1 MKFKQAQKKK
11 CVVFGRF
18 FWVAELE
25 GQERFNYTKYLRHPI
40 HLFALLC
47 FACLLHPWR
56 LCFVFFLFTR
66 FRTNSRTQTQS
77 SWQKYTYLYVQE
89 EWAPKNAPTNSLL
102 SIEYSASSKHLWD
115 LHSRVFLFF
124 ERSHFDWPIIKTKPK
139 KIKIKTLG
147 IPQNGETYFYLPIKM
162 RKACSTSKSLRK
174 IPCTIF
180 WGKRMNFW
188 NQLLGQTSTL
198 HQ

>member
-1 MKFKQAQKKK
+1 MIWWSSNKPKKRS
-11 CVVFGRF
+11 VLFLGGFFGWQSWRDRKGSTTLNI
-18 FWVAELE
+18 WGTLS
-25 GQERFNYTKYLRHPI
+25 TC
-40 HLFALLC
+40 LLC

-188 NQLLGQTSTL
+188 NQLLGQISTL
-198 HQ
+198 